1 MKRIIIIILVLAG
14 LGAAGYFGYNFY
26 QQQKESAED
35 IYQTVEIERGSLQAV
50 IGATGT
56 VRANQ
61 TTTLAWQTTGRIG
74 AIHVVLDDEVVA
86 DQVLAELD
94 EDYLPQALILA
105 QSDLISAQ
113 RDLNNLLDSDVAQSQ
128 AYQAFL
134 TAQKA
139 LEDAHEDRE
148 SLDYERAS
156 QNTIDLARSDL
167 ILAQDK
173 VSKLEED
180 YDKSYAH
187 LLEDDLV
194 KAAFVTQLAA
204 ARKDRDR
211 KQIQLNYLLSA
222 PDQLDVEQADA
233 RIDVARSQLADAQ
246 REWERLQDGPDPDDI
261 SAAEV
266 RITAIKSTINQ
277 AAMEAPF
284 AGTITNV
291 LSKEGDEVTPGL
303 QSFRLDD
310 LAHLYIDVEV
320 PEVDINRVKV
330 GQKTNVSFDAI
341 LGKEYA
347 GEVTEVARVGVN
359 TQGVVN
365 FKVTIELMEM
375 DEEVRPGMTAA
386 INIVVSNVE
395 NVILV
400 PNRAVR
406 FLNGERIIY
415 LLQDGEQV
423 SIPIEI
429 GSSSESYSEIIEGDL
444 KEGDLVILNPQIEF
458 NFGGPGGGP
467 PGS

>member
-1 MKRIIIIILVLAG
+1 MKRIIIIILILAG

-26 QQQKESAED
+26 QKQQQSAED
-35 IYQTVEIERGSLQAV
+35 IYQTVKIERGSLQAV

-61 TTTLAWQTTGRIG
+61 TTNLSWQTSGRIG
-74 AIHVVLDDEVVA
+74 DIFVVLDDDVEA
-86 DQVLAELD
+86 NQVLADLNV
-94 EDYLPQALILA
+94 DYLPQALILA

-113 RDLNNLLDSDVAQSQ
+113 RDLKNLLDSDVAQSQ
-128 AYQAFL
+128 AYQGYVS
-134 TAQKA
+134 AQKA
-139 LEDAHEDRE
+139 LEDALEDRE

-211 KQIQLNYLLSA
+211 KLIQLNYLLSG

-233 RIDVARSQLADAQ
+233 LIDVARSQLEDAK
-246 REWERLQDGPDPDDI
+246 REWERLQDGPDPDDLA
-261 SAAEV
+261 AAEV
-266 RITAIKSTINQ
+266 RIAAIEATINQ
-277 AAMEAPF
+277 AVIEAPF
-284 AGTITNV
+284 TGTITNV
-291 LSKEGDEVTPGL
+291 LSKKGDEVAPGL

-310 LAHLYIDVEV
+310 LSHLFIDVEV

-330 GQKTNVSFDAI
+330 GQETNLSFDAI
-341 LGKEYA
+341 LGNEYA
-347 GEVTEVARVGVN
+347 GQVTEVARVGVN

-365 FKVTIELMEM
+365 FNVTIELMEK

-386 INIVVSNVE
+386 VNIVVSNVE
-395 NVILV
+395 NALIV

-406 FLNGERIIY
+406 FLNGERIVY

-423 SIPIEI
+423 SVPIEI
-429 GSSSESYSEIIEGDL
+429 GSSSETYSEIIEGDI
-444 KEGDLVILNPQIEF
+444 KEGDDVILNPQIEF